1 MIQIQPLKPA
11 RIQET
16 RPTKGLT
23 EQTMLRFSKL
33 PRIVTITL
41 SIFFAVA
48 TIAPLP
54 FAIVLPG
61 EAQNIFKNVI
71 TIKDLKTYPASGRID
86 LMSIR
91 VTNPDA
97 WIFGPELI
105 YSWISADRAVYPIS
119 AIYPPG
125 TSTEEE
131 SKQAKADMVGSQ
143 DKAIG
148 AAINYLQSHPEI
160 MEPIDNGATTFAA
173 PLSTIGRNRASAL
186 DAKKINF
193 KVGETGGPSGGL
205 VFAVGLVELLT
216 EKDLTQGRHIAGTGT
231 INVRGVVGP
240 IGGINE
246 KIASAQKA
254 GATIFFAPVENAEEI
269 AHIPSGIKVIT
280 VATLA
285 QAVSY
290 LERTSVVAG

>member
-1 MIQIQPLKPA
+1 M
-11 RIQET
+11 
-16 RPTKGLT
+16 
-23 EQTMLRFSKL
+23 RFSPL
-33 PRIVTITL
+33 PKVVTATL
-41 SIFFAVA
+41 GIFFVLA

-61 EAQNIFKNVI
+61 EAQNIFKGVI
-71 TIKDLKTYPASGRID
+71 TIKNLDSYPATGRID

-91 VTNPDA
+91 VTNPDT

-105 YSWISADRAVYPIS
+105 YSWISAERAVYPKT

-125 TSTEEE
+125 TSTKEE

-143 DKAIG
+143 DKAIS

-160 MEPIDNGATTFAA
+160 LGNGSEGLA
-173 PLSTIGRNRASAL
+173 RANAL
-186 DAKKINF
+186 DGKKIKF

-205 VFAVGLVELLT
+205 VFAIGLVELLT
-216 EKDLTQGRHIAGTGT
+216 EIDLMQGRHIAGTGT
-231 INVRGVVGP
+231 INTRGVVGP

-246 KIASAQKA
+246 KILSAKKV
-254 GATIFFAPVENAEEI
+254 GATIFFAPVGNAEEI
-269 AHIPSGIKVIT
+269 AKTPEGIKVIT

-285 QAVSY
+285 QAISY
-290 LERTSVVAG
+290 LERTRN

>member
-1 MIQIQPLKPA
+1 M
-11 RIQET
+11 
-16 RPTKGLT
+16 
-23 EQTMLRFSKL
+23 RFSPL
-33 PRIVTITL
+33 PKVVTATL
-41 SIFFAVA
+41 GIFFVLA

-61 EAQNIFKNVI
+61 EAQNIFKGVI
-71 TIKDLKTYPASGRID
+71 TIKNLDSYPATGRID

-91 VTNPDA
+91 VTNPDT

-105 YSWISADRAVYPIS
+105 YSWISAERAVYPKT

-125 TSTEEE
+125 TSTKEE

-143 DKAIG
+143 DKAIS

-160 MEPIDNGATTFAA
+160 LGNGSEGLA
-173 PLSTIGRNRASAL
+173 RANAL
-186 DAKKINF
+186 DGKKIKF

-205 VFAVGLVELLT
+205 VFAIGLVELFT
-216 EKDLTQGRHIAGTGT
+216 EIDLMQGRHIAGTGT
-231 INVRGVVGP
+231 INTRGVVGP

-246 KIASAQKA
+246 KILSAKKV
-254 GATIFFAPVENAEEI
+254 GATIFFAPVGNAEEI
-269 AHIPSGIKVIT
+269 AKAPEGIKVIT

-285 QAVSY
+285 QAISY
-290 LERTSVVAG
+290 LERTRN